1 MPAKRLPSE
10 KYLKGLEPVQLTELG
25 GRIKHEH
32 LNRRNAYRTCAH
44 CGATWLARAGALYCQ
59 PKCRLAAFRARKK
72 VNNA

>member
-1 MPAKRLPSE
+1 MTATRLPSAKALE
-10 KYLKGLEPVQLTELG
+10 RLEPAQLTELG

-32 LNRRNAYRTCAH
+32 LNRRNAYRTCAN
-44 CGATWLARAGALYCQ
+44 CGTTWLARAGALYCQ